1 MSSSASCMN
10 DEQYLQFEEECT
22 DLVRIFLSLNVFG
35 FEVASKTP
43 DISNDG
49 ETMGMTAP
57 SPTTVTKGL
66 ALSKPKNDSVTP
78 PQGRHENA
86 ADHDD
91 VERDGAGARTFAE
104 ATPTTESSVDPASSS
119 SPATTTT
126 PTPTTQT
133 NESASRARSNSRG
146 REIALDVAK
155 QLTAIAL
162 GLQEDGE
169 LASLIPDQLSEGLR
183 ANLPRVTFEDLKQFF
198 YTLSEENTTDT
209 AQKLTLQE
217 NAAIYLN
224 AFANIYRYEFA
235 TAGSPMEQLGERFVR
250 FFGSLLMDVLL
261 RGKTR
266 GGREAIDV
274 PLHVVRTWV

>member
-43 DISNDG
+43 SDISNDG

-57 SPTTVTKGL
+57 SPTTVAKGL
-66 ALSKPKNDSVTP
+66 TVSKPKNDSVTP

-119 SPATTTT
+119 SPATKTT

-146 REIALDVAK
+146 KEIAK

-183 ANLPRVTFEDLKQFF
+183 ANLPRVTLEDLKQLFC
-198 YTLSEENTTDT
+198 TPDVVEENTTDA
-209 AQKLTLQE
+209 AQKLTLQK
-217 NAAIYLN
+217 NAAIHLN

-250 FFGSLLMDVLL
+250 FFGSLLTDLL
-261 RGKTR
+261 LQGKTR

-274 PLHVVRTWV
+274 PLHVDAILGL

>member
-10 DEQYLQFEEECT
+10 DEQYLQLEEECT

-43 DISNDG
+43 SDISNDG
-49 ETMGMTAP
+49 ETMGMMAP

-66 ALSKPKNDSVTP
+66 TLSKPKNDSVTP
-78 PQGRHENA
+78 PQGRQENA

-126 PTPTTQT
+126 PTPITQT

-146 REIALDVAK
+146 KEIALSVAK
-155 QLTAIAL
+155 QLTEIARC
-162 GLQEDGE
+162 E

-183 ANLPRVTFEDLKQFF
+183 ANLPRVTLEDLREFF
-198 YTLSEENTTDT
+198 CPEENASEAGQA
-209 AQKLTLQE
+209 AQNLTLQE
-217 NAAIYLN
+217 TAASYLN
-224 AFANIYRYEFA
+224 TFANIYRYEFA